1 MDNTVSGHH
10 FGVWDYVVFA
20 IMLLLSA
27 SIGIYSALS
36 GGRQRTAEEFFL
48 GDRKMGIVPVA
59 MSVVVS
65 FISAI
70 SVIGTPGEIYMYD
83 TMFAWSLLSYTVGNF
98 IVIRL
103 FIPIFFRLR
112 ITSVYEYLEMRF
124 NRTVRTICT
133 IIFSFQTIM
142 YMGIAMYTP
151 ALAINAVTGMDLWAC
166 VVSTG
171 LVCIFYTT
179 VGGMRAVLWT
189 DTLQAIII
197 LLGVAAVVI
206 KGTIDVGGLG
216 EVFRIGR
223 EGGRI
228 KIDRFGADPRVP
240 YSVWSIMIGM
250 LTVNIGTGI
259 NQTVIQRLFS
269 CGSRKRATQAI
280 VLATIIKFFTVG
292 LCIFSGVVMYVYY
305 VDCDPYTQGVVMS
318 KDQIMPLM
326 VMDLFGDMPGLPGL
340 FLSAVVSASISTL
353 SSGVNSLAA
362 LSGEDGV
369 KVLWPNIS
377 PRKYTKVIKLLA
389 LVYGLVSIAFAF
401 LASHL
406 GQGVLQL
413 CLSIIGITYGGIIG
427 VFLLGIFMHRCN
439 SKGAIAGLITSVL
452 FVGWIKIGSM
462 MYPSSRGKN
471 SLSVEGCPVPN
482 TTDSMLTNGAEWSET
497 TISAPYTDISS
508 LPEGE
513 PVSNSGIA
521 DFYAISFLY
530 YSFVGVVICITVG
543 GIVSKITGFTDPD
556 TIKPE
561 LKNNLTDAL
570 FCCFPESLK
579 RRMRCGMDK
588 AKDDDDDEVDDVKD
602 MKYFNGVKENV
613 KEINGEEK
621 KKMIESLNDKHPQKF
636 NTTV

>member
-1 MDNTVSGHH
+1 
-10 FGVWDYVVFA
+10 
-20 IMLLLSA
+20 
-27 SIGIYSALS
+27 
-36 GGRQRTAEEFFL
+36 
-48 GDRKMGIVPVA
+48 
-59 MSVVVS
+59 
-65 FISAI
+65 
-70 SVIGTPGEIYMYD
+70 
-83 TMFAWSLLSYTVGNF
+83 
-98 IVIRL
+98 
-103 FIPIFFRLR
+103 
-112 ITSVYEYLEMRF
+112 
-124 NRTVRTICT
+124 
-133 IIFSFQTIM
+133 
-142 YMGIAMYTP
+142 
-151 ALAINAVTGMDLWAC
+151 
-166 VVSTG
+166 
-171 LVCIFYTT
+171 
-179 VGGMRAVLWT
+179 MRAVLWT

-228 KIDRFGADPRVP
+228 KIDR
-240 YSVWSIMIGM
+240 
-250 LTVNIGTGI
+250 
-259 NQTVIQRLFS
+259 
-269 CGSRKRATQAI
+269 AI

-377 PRKYTKVIKLLA
+377 PRKYTKVIKLLGKTS
-389 LVYGLVSIAFAF
+389 YS
-401 LASHL
+401 
-406 GQGVLQL
+406 
-413 CLSIIGITYGGIIG
+413 
-427 VFLLGIFMHRCN
+427 
-439 SKGAIAGLITSVL
+439 GAIAGLITSVL

-513 PVSNSGIA
+513 PVS
-521 DFYAISFLY
+521 
-530 YSFVGVVICITVG
+530 
-543 GIVSKITGFTDPD
+543 K
-556 TIKPE
+556 
-561 LKNNLTDAL
+561 
-570 FCCFPESLK
+570 
-579 RRMRCGMDK
+579 
-588 AKDDDDDEVDDVKD
+588 
-602 MKYFNGVKENV
+602 
-613 KEINGEEK
+613 
-621 KKMIESLNDKHPQKF
+621 
-636 NTTV
+636 

>member
-1 MDNTVSGHH
+1 
-10 FGVWDYVVFA
+10 
-20 IMLLLSA
+20 
-27 SIGIYSALS
+27 
-36 GGRQRTAEEFFL
+36 
-48 GDRKMGIVPVA
+48 
-59 MSVVVS
+59 
-65 FISAI
+65 
-70 SVIGTPGEIYMYD
+70 
-83 TMFAWSLLSYTVGNF
+83 
-98 IVIRL
+98 
-103 FIPIFFRLR
+103 
-112 ITSVYEYLEMRF
+112 
-124 NRTVRTICT
+124 
-133 IIFSFQTIM
+133 
-142 YMGIAMYTP
+142 
-151 ALAINAVTGMDLWAC
+151 
-166 VVSTG
+166 
-171 LVCIFYTT
+171 
-179 VGGMRAVLWT
+179 MRAVLWT

-377 PRKYTKVIKLLA
+377 PRKYTK
-389 LVYGLVSIAFAF
+389 
-401 LASHL
+401 
-406 GQGVLQL
+406 L

-521 DFYAISFLY
+521 DFYGISFLY
-530 YSFVGVVICITVG
+530 YSLVGVVICITVG

-556 TIKPE
+556 TIQPE

-588 AKDDDDDEVDDVKD
+588 AKDDGDDEVDDVKD